1 MRKLAALA
9 ACTAGMAALPAHAQ
23 DTDKSVEAFAGP
35 IIGYDTVKL
44 DDGVVSIDDDG
55 VMYGFVGGVD
65 YQFNNSFFG
74 GVEAEYADSDTGDAA
89 TDVLA
94 PGDKLSLLADRQI
107 YVGARIGMRLA
118 DNSKVYLKGGY
129 VSAKIKGIYDDGVDS
144 VSDSVDVS
152 GFLLG
157 AGADFRITRNLML
170 RGEYRYS
177 EYNNIEVAGYN
188 TGIDATRH
196 QVVGGV
202 LYGF

>member
-1 MRKLAALA
+1 MVAMP
-9 ACTAGMAALPAHAQ
+9 THAEE
-23 DTDKSVEAFAGP
+23 TRKSVEVFAGP
-35 IIGYDTVKL
+35 VIGYDAVRL
-44 DDGVVSIDDDG
+44 DDTVIAVDDDG

-74 GVEAEYADSDTGDAA
+74 GIEAEYADSDTGDSV
-89 TDVLA
+89 TDVLVA
-94 PGDKLSLLADRQI
+94 GDKFSLLADRQI
-107 YVGARIGMRLA
+107 YVGARIGMRLD

-129 VSAKIKGIYDDGVDS
+129 VSSKIKATYDDGIDP

-157 AGADFRITRNLML
+157 AGVDFRVTGNFML

-177 EYNNIEVAGYN
+177 EFNNINVAGYN